1 MESTAR
7 IAAPPAP
14 ITAALPFEKAKR
26 TRSADPPFESNCS
39 ATTLSPHT
47 AARKHAEERP
57 ADRRQQIKPE
67 AFTLRDMTGEESAGV
82 LFTMI
87 SPNIITVR
95 RIRKT
100 ALLRRR
106 SIRDISRDYF
116 GTEHVRF
123 LVVESILFAIMA
135 AVAIWPIVNAA
146 EAIKLYLL

>member
-1 MESTAR
+1 MIVTCF
-7 IAAPPAP
+7 
-14 ITAALPFEKAKR
+14 LP
-26 TRSADPPFESNCS
+26 
-39 ATTLSPHT
+39 
-47 AARKHAEERP
+47 
-57 ADRRQQIKPE
+57 
-67 AFTLRDMTGEESAGV
+67 LRDVTEGERAGV
-82 LFTMI
+82 LFIMI
-87 SPNIITVR
+87 SPTIITVR
-95 RIRKT
+95 RIRKA